1 MLHRSRKFFCPKFR
15 SCGMV
20 GRIDIVRVAMMAAFW
35 SGGRKRMNKYT
46 QRKRTFWLLLFGIV
60 MVVSAWN
67 TVVWAGQ
74 VDGAEADYRI
84 GIGDVIEVQVWH
96 EPDLSRTLIV
106 RLDGRIS
113 LPLLG
118 DIDTA
123 GKTTSELDSYL
134 EKKFAEVVTEPA
146 VSVILMES
154 RSRRYYVVGQVMQ
167 PGEFPIEHPIT
178 ILQAIARSGGFQEW
192 AKRERIKVV
201 RRSGEREM
209 LLEFDYD
216 AFVNGKNLEQNLV
229 ITPGDTVIVP

>member
-1 MLHRSRKFFCPKFR
+1 VL
-15 SCGMV
+15 
-20 GRIDIVRVAMMAAFW
+20 
-35 SGGRKRMNKYT
+35 SGFGFLLLSYLDGEKVMNKYKKQIT
-46 QRKRTFWLLLFGIV
+46 HWILLFGIV
-60 MVVSAWN
+60 MILSTWN
-67 TVVWAGQ
+67 TVVYAGQ
-74 VDGAEADYRI
+74 IDGAESDYRI
-84 GIGDVIEVQVWH
+84 GIGDVIEIQVWH
-96 EPDLSRTLIV
+96 EPDLSRTLTV

-123 GKTTSELDSYL
+123 GKTTSELDNYL
-134 EKKFAEVVTEPA
+134 EKKFSEVVTEPA

-201 RRSGEREM
+201 RRSGDHER

-216 AFVNGKNLEQNLV
+216 AFVDGKNLKQNLV
-229 ITPGDTVIVP
+229 ITPGDTIIVP

>member
-1 MLHRSRKFFCPKFR
+1 
-15 SCGMV
+15 
-20 GRIDIVRVAMMAAFW
+20 
-35 SGGRKRMNKYT
+35 MNKYKKQIT
-46 QRKRTFWLLLFGIV
+46 HWILLFGIV
-60 MVVSAWN
+60 MILSTWN
-67 TVVWAGQ
+67 TVVYAGQ
-74 VDGAEADYRI
+74 IDGAESDYRI
-84 GIGDVIEVQVWH
+84 GIGDVIEIQVWH
-96 EPDLSRTLIV
+96 EPDLSRTLTV

-123 GKTTSELDSYL
+123 GKTTSELDNYL
-134 EKKFAEVVTEPA
+134 EKKFSEVVTEPA

-201 RRSGEREM
+201 RRSGDHER

-216 AFVNGKNLEQNLV
+216 AFVDGKNLKQNLV
-229 ITPGDTVIVP
+229 ITPGDTIIVP

>member
-1 MLHRSRKFFCPKFR
+1 VL
-15 SCGMV
+15 
-20 GRIDIVRVAMMAAFW
+20 
-35 SGGRKRMNKYT
+35 SGFGFLLLSYLDGEKVMNKYKKQIT
-46 QRKRTFWLLLFGIV
+46 HWILLFGIV
-60 MVVSAWN
+60 MILSTWN
-67 TVVWAGQ
+67 TVVYAGQ
-74 VDGAEADYRI
+74 IDGAESDYRI
-84 GIGDVIEVQVWH
+84 GIGDVIEIQVWH
-96 EPDLSRTLIV
+96 EPDLSRTLTV

-123 GKTTSELDSYL
+123 GKTTSELDNYL
-134 EKKFAEVVTEPA
+134 EKKFSEVVTEPA

-201 RRSGEREM
+201 RRSGDHER
-209 LLEFDYD
+209 LLELDYD
-216 AFVNGKNLEQNLV
+216 AFVDGKNLKQNLV
-229 ITPGDTVIVP
+229 ITPGDTIIVP